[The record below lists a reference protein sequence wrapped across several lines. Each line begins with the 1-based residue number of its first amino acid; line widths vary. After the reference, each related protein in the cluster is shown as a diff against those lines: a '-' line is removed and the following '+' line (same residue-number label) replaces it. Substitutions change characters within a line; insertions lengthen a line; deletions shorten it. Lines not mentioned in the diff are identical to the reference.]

1 MEKNEITVL
10 MVQPGKVPFV
20 KTVISTLEGLQAE
33 VGGDIEV
40 TYPFEDNV
48 GLIMNEEGKING
60 LEYNRSLRDE
70 NGMVYDVI
78 AGPFMVVGLSDSDFC
93 SLTSE
98 QISTYMEVYR
108 HPEAF
113 IRSEGRL
120 LVIPY

>member
-1 MEKNEITVL
+1 MENKITVL

-20 KTVISTLEGLQAE
+20 KTVDSTLEGLQAE

-40 TYPFEDNV
+40 AYPFEDNV
-48 GLIMNEEGKING
+48 GLIMNEEGKLNG
-60 LEYNRSLRDE
+60 LEFNRSLRDE
-70 NGMVYDVI
+70 NGTVYDVI

-93 SLTSE
+93 SLTPE
-98 QISTYMEVYR
+98 QIRTYTEVYR

-113 IRSEGRL
+113 IRSEGKL